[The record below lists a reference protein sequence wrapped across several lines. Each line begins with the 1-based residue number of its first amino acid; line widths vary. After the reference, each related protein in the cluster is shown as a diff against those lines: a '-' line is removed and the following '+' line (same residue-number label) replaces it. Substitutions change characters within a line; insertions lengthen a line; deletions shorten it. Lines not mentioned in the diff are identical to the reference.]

1 MYGFQLFAKIVFALI
16 FFDTRLDF
24 IADRLLNLFNFDFFD
39 EKFVKNTKFIL
50 YRVTFE
56 NALFVGFFEVEIV
69 SGGVTKRVGVFVGE
83 YRGERFF
90 YVFRAYR
97 EKIITRFVFDEA
109 AIRLGFGGFAV
120 VGENLVYRY
129 RKVFVDRIYLR
140 YSRRVKRVYV
150 YP

>member
-1 MYGFQLFAKIVFALI
+1 M
-16 FFDTRLDF
+16 
-24 IADRLLNLFNFDFFD
+24 
-39 EKFVKNTKFIL
+39 
-50 YRVTFE
+50 
-56 NALFVGFFEVEIV
+56 FVGFFEVEIV

-109 AIRLGFGGFAV
+109 AIRLGFGGLAV